1 MTRPDR
7 LYPDDR
13 TTLTAILEGCPALA
27 RLAAHVT
34 GFATMMTQLK
44 GDRLLDWIA
53 GVEADNLSAL
63 TSFASHLRN
72 DLAAVTNGLTLPY
85 SSGAVEGTVNKIKTL
100 KRAMYGRAN
109 FDLFLID

>member
-1 MTRPDR
+1 MTRRDR

-13 TTLTAILEGCPALA
+13 TTLTAILQACPALA
-27 RLAAHVT
+27 RLAGHVT
-34 GFATMMTQLK
+34 RFTTMMTQLK

-53 GVEADNLSAL
+53 DVEADNLSAL
-63 TSFASHLRN
+63 TPFASHLHN

-100 KRAMYGRAN
+100 KRAMHGRSQP
-109 FDLFLID
+109 